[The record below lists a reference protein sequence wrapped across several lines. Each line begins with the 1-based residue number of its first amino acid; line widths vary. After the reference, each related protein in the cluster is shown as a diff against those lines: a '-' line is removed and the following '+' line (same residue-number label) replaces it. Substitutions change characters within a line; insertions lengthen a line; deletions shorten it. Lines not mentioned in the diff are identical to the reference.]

1 MYRNVKVF
9 VTILGCCIGYHAS
22 ATDIFRCT
30 TSSGA
35 VEYRGSPC
43 APGSGGKV
51 AIQDDT
57 PSAADQ
63 VAANNAIREMREQSK
78 AIDARMNARAR
89 AARLAREAEDREQA
103 RAERI
108 AEASASPEAPDVMYV
123 PYAYPIAEPVRHHHH
138 SEHRSANPTTQDRR
152 HG

>member
-9 VTILGCCIGYHAS
+9 VTVLGCCIGFHAS

-30 TSSGA
+30 TSSEA
-35 VEYRGSPC
+35 VEYRDSPC

-57 PSAADQ
+57 PSTADQ

-78 AIDARMNARAR
+78 AIDARINALDTRFDVLLSKVIDVDN
-89 AARLAREAEDREQA
+89 RLTRIE
-103 RAERI
+103 ERL
-108 AEASASPEAPDVMYV
+108 
-123 PYAYPIAEPVRHHHH
+123 
-138 SEHRSANPTTQDRR
+138 TK
-152 HG
+152 